1 MIPENVTPEEQLL
14 RLIESGEKG
23 TKEFVFWDVSTW
35 AALFP
40 RKEKFKRPAPFQ
52 LATGSAPQELNLKL
66 INRGLVVLLVFSVA
80 GIAWNMNRAQPS
92 LKDLSSQVAAAS
104 PLAGEEQPL
113 ASLRPLAEY
122 LGEVEKRDLF
132 NPVLPPKPKKPKSKA
147 KPVKRPEVVKPPEG
161 AKPLK
166 RPEVAKPAKPTPL
179 EILEKKAKTLKL
191 VGISWG
197 ETPIAM
203 IEDTTKKETSFLKAG
218 EFSNEIQV
226 KTILK
231 DRVVLSHGDA
241 EYDLF

>member
-40 RKEKFKRPAPFQ
+40 RKEKLKRPAPFQ
-52 LATGSAPQELNLKL
+52 LATGSAPQEVNLKL

-80 GIAWNMNRAQPS
+80 GIAWNMNRVQPS

-104 PLAGEEQPL
+104 PLAGVEQPL
-113 ASLRPLAEY
+113 ASLRPLADY

-132 NPVLPPKPKKPKSKA
+132 NPMPPPKPQKPKSKA
-147 KPVKRPEVVKPPEG
+147 EPVKPPGG
-161 AKPLK
+161 AKP
-166 RPEVAKPAKPTPL
+166 PKPTPL
-179 EILEKKAKTLKL
+179 EILQTKAKTLKL

-203 IEDTTKKETSFLKAG
+203 IEDTTNKETSFLKAG